1 VDRGVRR
8 TLTASL
14 WSFSST
20 PALGRRSFTST
31 DHWGWRCWNRFV
43 DNVMTL
49 VRAKVEGTA
58 TPVAAPVTPKP
69 IADLAAMLQASLA
82 AANVD
87 TL

>member
-1 VDRGVRR
+1 
-8 TLTASL
+8 
-14 WSFSST
+14 
-20 PALGRRSFTST
+20 
-31 DHWGWRCWNRFV
+31 
-43 DNVMTL
+43 MTL